1 MKLIGFKFKK
11 DGWSEKMA
19 QKFVI
24 KNIIINAMRHNELEI
39 FILKDKTR
47 KIFNEVKDEKF

>member
-11 DGWSEKMA
+11 DGWSERMA

-24 KNIIINAMRHNELEI
+24 KNIIINAMRSHELEI
-39 FILKDKTR
+39 FIL
-47 KIFNEVKDEKF
+47 